1 MSSKLFIIATPI
13 GNLGDITLRAIETLK
28 NTEYI
33 LCEDTRHTRKLLNH
47 FGIKINKIL
56 SIHQHN
62 EKEKSEILLKKI
74 IADKA
79 DIAYMTDAG
88 TPCVSDPGSFLV
100 NVARNLGIEVFSIPG
115 PSSVVAAYAIS
126 GIADGKFNF
135 YGFLPNKKK
144 NTEELLVKIKQEQ
157 HPAILFESPN
167 RVLALLEAICEVL
180 DPSTPIFVAREMTKI
195 YETHYS
201 DSAENLCN
209 FFKSNTKS
217 LKGEFVIIINPLKLD
232 DKEEFTHQEIE
243 MLSMLSEELP
253 LKKAADIVAKIFKR
267 NKKDLYKVGLK
278 NKNDK

>member
-62 EKEKSEILLKKI
+62 EKTKSEILLKKI

-79 DIAYMTDAG
+79 NIAYMTDAG

-115 PSSVVAAYAIS
+115 PSSAVAAYSIS
-126 GIADGKFNF
+126 GIADVKFNF

-167 RVLALLEAICEVL
+167 RVLALLDAICEVL
-180 DPSTPIFVAREMTKI
+180 GPSTPIFVAREMTKI

-201 DSAENLCN
+201 DSAENLCI

-243 MLSMLSEELP
+243 MLSMLSQELP

-267 NKKDLYKVGLK
+267 NKKDLYKEGLK

>member
-100 NVARNLGIEVFSIPG
+100 NAARNLGIEIFSIPG

-144 NTEELLVKIKQEQ
+144 NTKELLVKIKQEQ

>member
-1 MSSKLFIIATPI
+1 
-13 GNLGDITLRAIETLK
+13 
-28 NTEYI
+28 
-33 LCEDTRHTRKLLNH
+33 
-47 FGIKINKIL
+47 
-56 SIHQHN
+56 
-62 EKEKSEILLKKI
+62 
-74 IADKA
+74 
-79 DIAYMTDAG
+79 
-88 TPCVSDPGSFLV
+88 
-100 NVARNLGIEVFSIPG
+100 
-115 PSSVVAAYAIS
+115 
-126 GIADGKFNF
+126 
-135 YGFLPNKKK
+135 
-144 NTEELLVKIKQEQ
+144 
-157 HPAILFESPN
+157 
-167 RVLALLEAICEVL
+167 

>member
-1 MSSKLFIIATPI
+1 M
-13 GNLGDITLRAIETLK
+13 
-28 NTEYI
+28 
-33 LCEDTRHTRKLLNH
+33 CEDTRHTRKLLNH

-126 GIADGKFNF
+126 GIVDGKFNF